1 MSGLWLIV
9 ILLFVFSFI
18 GAPGIGYWHHGYG
31 YWPSGLGGLIVL
43 VLVILLLTGR
53 L

>member
-1 MSGLWLIV
+1 MNLVWLLVIVLIV
-9 ILLFVFSFI
+9 FAVI
-18 GAPGIGYWHHGYG
+18 GAPGGYWHHGYG

>member
-1 MSGLWLIV
+1 MGLLLLIIV
-9 ILLFVFSFI
+9 FLFLV
-18 GAPGIGYWHHGYG
+18 GGLPNWGYHSYG
-31 YWPSGLGGLIVL
+31 FAPSGIVGVVLI